1 MDERILKILI
11 SSCESASKDI
21 ENSKDYKML
30 LEEDK
35 FLPTSN
41 DIFNVLCTSLTK
53 LLTYKVSK
61 EAYQRYTVR
70 FNVINVIREFC
81 RINDAFEN
89 FKVLRDQEHTSIF
102 LNNLLQ
108 KYLTDDILDCCD
120 TSDNLSSLTSA
131 LMCLTST
138 NSYYKVYLEKVLVKL
153 AELESSD
160 ESEYLL
166 CSAIQKNSKLN
177 LDLATIE
184 NIYHSQKCKLIEE
197 PLLNDFMSSC
207 TSLNKDDSTDNSKGF
222 NLINQLFE
230 FTSRSSYIFLL
241 VCAFLKELMM
251 ELDHAPT
258 VMNFIQS
265 TLKRIKEYCK
275 NQGKD
280 MIDLY
285 PRNLQSLVILL
296 GIEPIYHTND
306 SKSSTLKLLKTIYDE
321 DDENIAIM
329 LLSHYPQWLK
339 LFEKLL
345 SSNDIR

>member
-11 SSCESASKDI
+11 SSCESATKDL
-21 ENSKDYKML
+21 ENSRDYKML
-30 LEEDK
+30 LEENK

-41 DIFNVLCTSLTK
+41 DIFNALCTSLTK

-81 RINDAFEN
+81 RINDAFED
-89 FKVLRDQEHTSIF
+89 FKVLRDQEHASTF
-102 LNNLLQ
+102 LNNLLE
-108 KYLTDDILDCCD
+108 KYLTDDVLDYCD
-120 TSDNLSSLTSA
+120 TSNNLSSLTSA

-166 CSAIQKNSKLN
+166 CNAVQNNSNLN

-184 NIYHSQKCKLIEE
+184 KIYHSQKCKLIEE
-197 PLLNDFMSSC
+197 PLLSDFVSSC
-207 TSLNKDDSTDNSKGF
+207 TSLNKDDGADNSESL

-230 FTSRSSYIFLL
+230 FTSKSSYIFLL

-265 TLKRIKEYCK
+265 TLKRIKEFCK

-280 MIDLY
+280 ILDLY

-296 GIEPIYHTND
+296 GIEPTYHTD
-306 SKSSTLKLLKTIYDE
+306 DTRSSTLNLLRTIYDE
-321 DDENIAIM
+321 DENVTIM
-329 LLSHYPQWLK
+329 LLSHYPQWLM

-345 SSNDIR
+345 NLNDIR